1 MAVPKIEVRD
11 LAKTFP
17 VRDGQLEVLR
27 DLQMFAKPGEFVSI
41 IGPSGCGKSTMFNI
55 VAGLESTSAGEVLI
69 DGAVATG
76 DTSHVAYMPQKDLLF
91 PWRRILDNTTLG
103 LEIESE
109 TMLDVVRPFL
119 RPDRWLLD
127 LLLQRE
133 GGSPKK
139 RAARAKAQPLFE
151 TFGLTGFEHSYPFE
165 LSGGMRQ
172 RAALLR
178 TVVQER
184 SVILLD
190 EPFGALDALTR
201 TEMQGWLEQ
210 VWEQYKWTVFLI
222 THDIREAIFLADRV
236 YVLTARP
243 ASVRLVMEIDIP
255 RPRSLEVIATPEFL
269 AMEAELI
276 RELHEESA
284 IARTSLR
291 EFS

>member
-1 MAVPKIEVRD
+1 
-11 LAKTFP
+11 
-17 VRDGQLEVLR
+17 
-27 DLQMFAKPGEFVSI
+27 
-41 IGPSGCGKSTMFNI
+41 
-55 VAGLESTSAGEVLI
+55 
-69 DGAVATG
+69 
-76 DTSHVAYMPQKDLLF
+76 
-91 PWRRILDNTTLG
+91 
-103 LEIESE
+103 
-109 TMLDVVRPFL
+109 
-119 RPDRWLLD
+119 
-127 LLLQRE
+127 
-133 GGSPKK
+133 
-139 RAARAKAQPLFE
+139 
-151 TFGLTGFEHSYPFE
+151 
-165 LSGGMRQ
+165 MRQ

-243 ASVRLVMEIDIP
+243 ASVRSVMEIDIP

>member
-1 MAVPKIEVRD
+1 MTSSAPKIELRG
-11 LAKTFP
+11 LQKSFSLKEGP
-17 VRDGQLEVLR
+17 LEVLR
-27 DLQMFAKPGEFVSI
+27 DLDIHAADGEFVSV

-55 VAGLESTSAGEVLI
+55 MAGLE
-69 DGAVATG
+69 DATG
-76 DTSHVAYMPQKDLLF
+76 GQVLVDDEPATPHGKSSHFAYMPQKDLLF
-91 PWRRILDNTTLG
+91 PWRRILENTTIG
-103 LEIESE
+103 LEVQG
-109 TMLDVVRPFL
+109 MR
-119 RPDRWLLD
+119 
-127 LLLQRE
+127 
-133 GGSPKK
+133 KK
-139 RAARAKAQPLFE
+139 EARARAQPLFE
-151 TFGLTGFEHSYPFE
+151 TFGLSGFERSYPFE

-210 VWEQYKWTVFLI
+210 VWEQFKWTVFLI

-243 ASVRLVMEIDIP
+243 ASVRSVMEVRIP
-255 RPRSLEVIATPEFL
+255 RPRSLDVIATHEFL

-284 IARTSLR
+284 VARADVR
-291 EFS
+291 ENG